1 MPVFRGLM
9 IVLALAVI
17 ATAGL
22 WVITRDRRWLNAAIR
37 LLRIGVIAG
46 AIFFAVLIVEQ
57 LSG

>member
-1 MPVFRGLM
+1 MVVFRALM

-17 ATAGL
+17 LSAGL
-22 WVITRDRRWLNAAIR
+22 WVITRDRRWLNWAIR

-57 LSG
+57 FSA

>member
-1 MPVFRGLM
+1 VVVFRALM

-17 ATAGL
+17 LSAGL
-22 WVITRDRRWLNAAIR
+22 WVITRDRRWLNWAIR

-57 LSG
+57 FSA

>member
-1 MPVFRGLM
+1 M

-17 ATAGL
+17 LSAGL
-22 WVITRDRRWLNAAIR
+22 WVITRDRRWLNWAIR

-57 LSG
+57 FSA